1 MLQWTPD
8 NEVVSREII
17 HLGKSLIGENK
28 ASEDRRSITH
38 LTSGQNSDGLHRD
51 LNKDRSQILVNNKQA
66 LNKNR
71 EKRRVVEERTK
82 MTVKSLVESVLLA
95 KVIK

>member
-71 EKRRVVEERTK
+71 EKRRVVKERTK